1 MKTLIYLDFAATTPI
16 SEAALQAFIHTSKVF
31 YYNTES
37 LHDGGLYAKDLLE
50 HARNSIA
57 NLLRREKEGFYFTGG
72 GSDGNFLALTSLAYG
87 AKKNGRHI
95 ITSNIEHPSV
105 EYALTFLE
113 KNGYEVSRIPVN
125 CSGKVSL
132 DQLGSAIREDTIL
145 ATIQHVN
152 SETGMV
158 QDIKQ
163 IGTFLADKGVLFHS
177 DCVQSF
183 GKYST
188 DYFSSV
194 SIDSFT
200 VSAHKIHGPKG
211 TGAVY
216 ISPAVHIQPLL
227 SDVAHERGFRPGTVD
242 MPSIVAFVT
251 AADEYIKKQ
260 SAIYQHAEEMRKEFL
275 SLILKNKDII
285 YEGKADSSPFIIP
298 IRIIGLE
305 GQIVMQE
312 LNRRKIAVSTGS
324 ACKNGQQEPSKALL
338 ALGRTDS
345 EAHGLVRISLSHQTT
360 IEDITMLGNALN
372 EITNKF
378 RSVSEVLSR

>member
-1 MKTLIYLDFAATTPI
+1 MIYLDFAATTPM
-16 SEAALQAFIHTSKVF
+16 SETALQAFIHTSKVF
-31 YYNTES
+31 FHNTES
-37 LHDGGLYAKDLLE
+37 LHDGGLNAKDLLE
-50 HARNSIA
+50 HGRTSLA
-57 NLLRREKEGFYFTGG
+57 NLLGIEGEGIYFTGG
-72 GSDGNFLALTSLAYG
+72 GSDGNFLAITSLAFG
-87 AKKNGRHI
+87 AQKKGRHI

-105 EYALTFLE
+105 EYVLTFLE

-125 CSGKVSL
+125 NNGKISI
-132 DQLGSAIREDTIL
+132 DQLQATIRKDTIL
-145 ATIQHVN
+145 VTIQHVN

-158 QDIKQ
+158 QDIKE
-163 IGTFLADKGVLFHS
+163 IGTFLADKDILFHS

-183 GKYST
+183 GKYSI
-188 DYFSSV
+188 DYFSSAF
-194 SIDSFT
+194 INSFT

-216 ISPAVHIQPLL
+216 ISPSVHIKPLL
-227 SDVAHERGFRPGTVD
+227 SDVTHERGFRPGTVD

-251 AADEYIKKQ
+251 AADEYISKQ
-260 SAIYQHAEEMRKEFL
+260 PVVFQHAEDMRKRFL
-275 SLILKNKDII
+275 SLILTNKDII
-285 YEGKADSSPFIIP
+285 FEGKADSSPFIIP
-298 IRIIGLE
+298 IRILGME

-338 ALGRTDS
+338 AVGRTDS

-360 IEDITMLGNALN
+360 IEDITMLGKALN